1 MIERIPPDAK
11 EKCLCD
17 LDESTGLRL
26 GIMCPRHDGQV
37 IESPDPPE
45 EWHKWE
51 MPTEGDK

>member
-1 MIERIPPDAK
+1 MIERLPPDPK

-26 GIMCPRHDGQV
+26 SIMCPRHDGQV

-45 EWHKWE
+45 EWHNWT
-51 MPTEGDK
+51 MPAEVGK